1 MTEHVDLASLNAVAA
16 VEHAAQAAPKR
27 VREEGRIDERRAD
40 GPWLVVITK
49 PNQEKTARA
58 NLIKQGFEVYLPL
71 RLLDEAS
78 AKRRGVEAVP
88 LFPRII
94 FARATLDADRWQSI
108 FSTIGVARVMCDP
121 WKPRGVTQAFIDRI
135 RREEVDGFVKLGLR
149 DASKPRHDPKPAVR
163 DHRQWRKLGD
173 VVDGLLSVGVDE
185 ARKSVLVSLL
195 NEGRAAL
202 TADLRKI

>member
-16 VEHAAQAAPKR
+16 VEHAVQARPKP
-27 VREEGRIDERRAD
+27 VREEGRIDGRRAD

-58 NLIKQGFEVYLPL
+58 NLIAQGFEVYLPL
-71 RLLDEAS
+71 RLLDEAT
-78 AKRRGVEAVP
+78 AKRRGVAAAP
-88 LFPRII
+88 LFPRIV
-94 FARATLDADRWQSI
+94 FARATLEAERWQAI
-108 FSTIGVARVMCDP
+108 FSTIGVVRVMCDFR
-121 WKPRGVTQAFIDRI
+121 KPRGVTPAFIDRI
-135 RREEVDGFVKLGLR
+135 KREEIGGFVKLGLR
-149 DASKPRHDPKPAVR
+149 DASKPRPDPKPAVR